1 LKTNNISFNIS
12 DLTYWEEQYNRPK
25 QGWDMGYVSPPLKA
39 YIDQLKNK
47 KIKVLV
53 PGAGKGWE
61 VKYLYDQGFENV
73 FYLDFSVE
81 AVKKFKENCP
91 TFPENQILLDDFFL
105 ITRKFDLILEQ
116 TFLSSF
122 QPKHWPEIAKKINS
136 LLNPEG
142 KYTGLLFNH
151 DFGLK
156 YPPFADVPEKY
167 VSVFQPYFL
176 FKKFE
181 VAYNSIKPR
190 AGRELFFIFQK
201 K

>member
-1 LKTNNISFNIS
+1 MDDNPFKINNPTFW
-12 DLTYWEEQYNRPK
+12 DEQYHLPG
-25 QGWDMGYVSPPLKA
+25 QGWDMGTVSPPLKA
-39 YIDQLKNK
+39 YIDQLENK
-47 KIKVLV
+47 TISILV

-73 FYLDFSVE
+73 FYLDFSN
-81 AVKKFKENCP
+81 AALRKFRENCP
-91 TFPENQILLDDFFL
+91 TFPENQTLLDDFFL
-105 ITRKFDLILEQ
+105 INRGFDLILEQ

-122 QPKHWPEIAKKINS
+122 PPKNWPDIAKKIS
-136 LLNPEG
+136 RLLNARG

-151 DFGLK
+151 DFGQT
-156 YPPFADVPEKY
+156 YPPFAATPEKY
-167 VSVFQPYFL
+167 VAVFQPYFL

-181 VAYNSIKPR
+181 IAYNSIKPR

>member
-1 LKTNNISFNIS
+1 LKKDNNLFKINNP
-12 DLTYWEEQYNRPK
+12 TYWEEKYNLPK
-25 QGWDMGYVSPPLKA
+25 QGWDMGYVSPPIKA
-39 YIDQLKNK
+39 YIDQLEDK
-47 KIKVLV
+47 KIQILV

-61 VKYLYDQGFENV
+61 VKYLLDQGFENV

-91 TFPENQILLDDFFL
+91 TFPEDHVMPNDFFL
-105 ITRKFDLILEQ
+105 INRQFDLILEQ

-122 QPKHWPEIAKKINS
+122 PPINWPEIAKKISN
-136 LLNPEG
+136 LLTSGG

-151 DFGLK
+151 DFGQK
-156 YPPFADVPEKY
+156 YPPFADTPEKY
-167 VSVFQPYFL
+167 VEVFQPYFL

-181 VAYNSIKPR
+181 DAYNSIKPR
-190 AGRELFFIFQK
+190 DGRELFFIFQK